1 MSATTRT
8 AREAGGL
15 SPYAPA
21 ARDPMRLSQATVNAV
36 DAIGE
41 RTAKELEASA
51 DELERQAHDTATYL
65 RQLATGM
72 RRYSQEAAQ
81 QVSDFCI
88 KNQEVLST
96 MQDLEQKIKGQRAI
110 DPPDDGKP
118 IPKFMQE
125 GPANQQ

>member
-1 MSATTRT
+1 MSAITRNG
-8 AREAGGL
+8 AGTL
-15 SPYAPA
+15 SPQPYAPA

-51 DELERQAHDTATYL
+51 DELERQAKETATYL
-65 RQLATGM
+65 RQLAIGV
-72 RRYSQEAAQ
+72 RKFSQEAAR
-81 QVSDFCI
+81 QVSDFCL

-96 MQDLEQKIKGQRAI
+96 IQGLEVKIKGQQPI
-110 DPPDDGKP
+110 EPVDDGKP

-125 GPANQQ
+125 GPAVQ